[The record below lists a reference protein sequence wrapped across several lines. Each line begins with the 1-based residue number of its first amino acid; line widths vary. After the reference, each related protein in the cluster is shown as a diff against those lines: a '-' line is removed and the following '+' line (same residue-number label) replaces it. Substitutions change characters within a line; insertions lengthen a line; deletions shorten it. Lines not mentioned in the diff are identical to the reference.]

1 MEEET
6 TPHEEIVS
14 SPIDS
19 IISIAQQVAAVAAER
34 ARRFAVEDTKTSV
47 FVFLATLVLFAA
59 LIVQATSAV
68 NPFKALDS
76 RILLG
81 LVALSVFLGHLF
93 SSVLTKVWVF
103 KTAILFSCLAEAF
116 LLITHAIFGYLS
128 MESVMTGLIS
138 ASTVVSFSLLGGILS
153 SDLQDSTWLGAALYM
168 RHINGKLSSQGISYL
183 LWDTNGIVSILPS
196 DSVRIR
202 WDGRSQSVIC
212 YSGKRQYPL
221 KHCAPIISAGHQVR
235 SAQVEVSRLFEAL
248 NPSWQRLLKPYS
260 KALENAEIRTSWLVM
275 LTVSVHRDPYSLA
288 SEQSKVS
295 IGAQSLEIE
304 GVSRSI
310 AWGHPRL
317 SWTESLNLIFLRT
330 EAESVLHTA
339 LCSSL
344 PDGQPHPF
352 EELIQSDFKGDST
365 LNLRVGLDRT
375 RLALLV
381 VLFTNLHERRSVV
394 SELARQTLRGFV
406 QWYPR
411 LKRDRVFLD
420 CLRSMTAQ
428 HRKEHVVFSSCDVWA
443 EHFSHIISNPT
454 SLYLTMHD
462 RLSNLSNAES
472 TPFEQKALIRQMIS
486 QCTKQIMNSNRQSP
500 NPVSKASNQKN
511 SLIDGF
517 QLEIGHKSQVV
528 LSAIK
533 LLFIHEFLVG
543 DGE

>member
-1 MEEET
+1 MEDEI

-19 IISIAQQVAAVAAER
+19 VISIAQQVAAVAAER

-81 LVALSVFLGHLF
+81 VAFLSVFLGHLF
-93 SSVLTKVWVF
+93 SSVLTKVSVF
-103 KTAILFSCLAEAF
+103 KGAILISCLVEAL
-116 LLITHAIFGYLS
+116 LLITHALFGYLS
-128 MESVMTGLIS
+128 MDGVMTGLIS

-168 RHINGKLSSQGISYL
+168 RHINGKFSSQGISYL
-183 LWDTNGIVSILPS
+183 LWDTDGIVSILPA

-202 WDGRSQSVIC
+202 WDGRSQSVVC
-212 YSGKRQYPL
+212 YSGKRQYL
-221 KHCAPIISAGHQVR
+221 LSHCAPILSAGHQVR
-235 SAQVEVSRLFEAL
+235 SAQVEVSRLFEGL

-260 KALENAEIRTSWLVM
+260 EALEHAEIRTSWLVM
-275 LTVSVHRDPYSLA
+275 LTVSVHRDPYSLT

-295 IGAQSLEIE
+295 LGAQSLEIE

-330 EAESVLHTA
+330 EADSVLHTA

-352 EELIQSDFKGDST
+352 EELIQSEFKGDST
-365 LNLRVGLDRT
+365 LHLRVGLDRT

-394 SELARQTLRGFV
+394 SELARQTLRGFS

-411 LKRDRVFLD
+411 LKRIGYFL
-420 CLRSMTAQ
+420 T
-428 HRKEHVVFSSCDVWA
+428 
-443 EHFSHIISNPT
+443 
-454 SLYLTMHD
+454 
-462 RLSNLSNAES
+462 
-472 TPFEQKALIRQMIS
+472 
-486 QCTKQIMNSNRQSP
+486 
-500 NPVSKASNQKN
+500 VSEA
-511 SLIDGF
+511 
-517 QLEIGHKSQVV
+517 
-528 LSAIK
+528 
-533 LLFIHEFLVG
+533 
-543 DGE
+543 

>member
-1 MEEET
+1 MEEDT
-6 TPHEEIVS
+6 APPYEIVS
-14 SPIDS
+14 SPFDAV
-19 IISIAQQVAAVAAER
+19 ISMAQQVAAVAAER

-47 FVFLATLVLFAA
+47 FAFFAALVLFAA
-59 LIVQATSAV
+59 LLVQATSAV
-68 NPFKALDS
+68 NPFKVLDPQ
-76 RILLG
+76 ILFG
-81 LVALSVFLGHLF
+81 LVVLSVVLGHMF
-93 SSVLTKVWVF
+93 SSVLTKVSVL
-103 KTAILFSCLAEAF
+103 KGAIVLSCLAEAF
-116 LLITHAIFGYLS
+116 LLITHSLFGYLS
-128 MESVMTGLIS
+128 MDGVMTGLIS

-168 RHINGKLSSQGISYL
+168 RHINGKFSSQGISYL
-183 LWDTNGIVSILPS
+183 LWDTDGIVSILPS

-202 WDGRSQSVIC
+202 WDGRSQSVVC
-212 YSGKRQYPL
+212 YSGKRQHPL
-221 KHCAPIISAGHQVR
+221 SHCAPILTAGHQVR
-235 SAQVEVSRLFEAL
+235 SAQVEVLRLFEGL

-260 KALENAEIRTSWLVM
+260 EALEHAEIRTSWLVM
-275 LTVSVHRDPYSLA
+275 LTVSVHRDPYSLT

-295 IGAQSLEIE
+295 VGAQSLEIE

-317 SWTESLNLIFLRT
+317 SWTESLNLIFHRT
-330 EAESVLHTA
+330 EADSVLHTA

-344 PDGQPHPF
+344 HDGQPHPF
-352 EELIQSDFKGDST
+352 EELIQSEFKGDST
-365 LNLRVGLDRT
+365 LHLRVGLDRT

-394 SELARQTLRGFV
+394 SELARQTLRGFA

-411 LKRDRVFLD
+411 LKRDQVFLD

-428 HRKEHVVFSSCDVWA
+428 HRPEHVVFSSCDVWA

-462 RLSNLSNAES
+462 RLSNLSNAAS

-486 QCTKQIMNSNRQSP
+486 QCTKQIMSSNRQSP
-500 NPVSKASNQKN
+500 NPVSKSSNQKN